1 MQVDFIFTIAVLII
15 SVILHEISH
24 GYAAY
29 FLGDSTAKY
38 AGRLTLNPLKHLDIF
53 GSVILPLILVITRAG
68 FIIGWA
74 KPVPFNP
81 YNLKNKKWGLALVG
95 ISGPATNFLLAGFFG
110 LSIRLNDALVFLP
123 ASFSQLAGLIVLIN
137 LTLGIFN
144 LIPIPPLD
152 GSRLVSAFLPYRFQ
166 KIQFALEKY
175 AFIFVLIFIFF
186 AWQYLLPII
195 VYLFRIIT
203 GLEIY

>member
-1 MQVDFIFTIAVLII
+1 MEFVFAIAILIL

-29 FLGDSTAKY
+29 LLGDSTAKY

-53 GSVILPLILVITRAG
+53 GSIILPMFTYITGG

-81 YNLKNKKWGLALVG
+81 YNLKNQKWGPAIVGAAGPLANILVVVIFGIFIRINGQLALFPL
-95 ISGPATNFLLAGFFG
+95 SFFQIA
-110 LSIRLNDALVFLP
+110 SLVVLVNL
-123 ASFSQLAGLIVLIN
+123 QLTVL
-137 LTLGIFN
+137 N

-152 GSRLVSAFLPYRFQ
+152 GSRLLSALLPYRWQ
-166 KIQFALEKY
+166 KIQYTLERY
-175 AFIFVLIFIFF
+175 SFFFVIIFIFF
-186 AWQYLLPII
+186 VWPFIFLPI
-195 VYLFRIIT
+195 VSFLFKLIT
-203 GLEIY
+203 GLAF